1 MLEPATQKTPR
12 ARSVDYAQL
21 NGTVTRTKPG
31 EARALASKAMA
42 LLQSG
47 KVATQSEACR
57 MVGVSPA
64 RLSTLKV
71 ETLPAYSGFNAA
83 PSTSVELRFGV
94 TYEKELPAKGE
105 RGAPG
110 EAQRRALRNYRLKL
124 KALKEEALRAAAD
137 APSRGAEEEQEE
149 EEGGGGGGDWMEEGE
164 WADDGDRMDENH
176 IDNK

>member
-21 NGTVTRTKPG
+21 NGTVTRAKPG

-83 PSTSVELRFGV
+83 PSTSVELRFARGRR
-94 TYEKELPAKGE
+94 PAVPLSPLLLLLHLHLGE
-105 RGAPG
+105 DGAQ
-110 EAQRRALRNYRLKL
+110 EAMR
-124 KALKEEALRAAAD
+124 ETV
-137 APSRGAEEEQEE
+137 S
-149 EEGGGGGGDWMEEGE
+149 
-164 WADDGDRMDENH
+164 
-176 IDNK
+176 